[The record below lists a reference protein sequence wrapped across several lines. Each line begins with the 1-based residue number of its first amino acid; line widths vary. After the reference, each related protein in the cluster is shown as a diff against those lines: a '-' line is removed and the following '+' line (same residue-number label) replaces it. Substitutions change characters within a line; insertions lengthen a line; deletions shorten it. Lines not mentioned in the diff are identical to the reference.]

1 MDLVRVR
8 VKFCGMTRREDL
20 ESACELGVDAVGLVF
35 VPGTPRNVD
44 VARAR
49 ELIRG
54 LPPFV
59 ARVGVFADEDP
70 VRIRR
75 IREDLGLTAVQLH
88 GSESPGHCAA
98 VGGVRIKAFRVKSP
112 WDPAVLDAYECEAC
126 LLDSPVPGGAGGGGV
141 AFDWGMLHG
150 LMGRRIVLAGGL
162 TEQNVGEAIRAVRPY
177 AVDVSTGIESAPG
190 RKDRERMA
198 AFLRAV
204 SESC

>member
-1 MDLVRVR
+1 VRVR

-35 VPGTPRNVD
+35 VPGTPRHLE

-59 ARVGVFADEDP
+59 ARIGVFADEDP

-75 IREDLGLTAVQLH
+75 VREELGLTAVQLH

-98 VGGVRIKAFRVKSP
+98 VGGVRIKAFRVRP
-112 WDPAVLDAYECEAC
+112 GWDAAALEAYECEAC
-126 LLDSPVPGGAGGGGV
+126 LLDSPVPGGLGGGGV
-141 AFDWGMLHG
+141 AFDWGSLGGLH
-150 LMGRRIVLAGGL
+150 GRRIILAGGL
-162 TEQNVGEAIRAVRPY
+162 TPENVAEAIRIVRPH
-177 AVDVSTGIESAPG
+177 AVDVSSGIESAPG
-190 RKDRERMA
+190 LKDRSRMA
-198 AFLRAV
+198 DFMRAV
-204 SESC
+204 TESGG